1 MHGPTNVNVSQWF
14 SRPRMWAMV
23 FVVALAMASALLV
36 GWSTFKDLEAGNAAK
51 VILTRVGIDLLS
63 PEMVEVKAGA
73 FTMGG
78 PMGDGASH
86 GRWVHDE
93 NIERDFKLGK
103 YEVTFEEY
111 ELFVKL
117 MGTGIVKDQGWGR
130 GHRPAI
136 NVSWDDA
143 KSYAQWLSE
152 ETKKPYRLPT
162 DSEWEYAAR
171 SRGTDEVWAGTS
183 DEDQLRTYAVYR
195 TSRTAPVGSKKPNR
209 LGLYDMSGN
218 VWEWVEDCWPEDYQG
233 RWRDRAVWLEGMGV
247 DCTRRVI
254 RGGSWDG
261 PGSVRSTNRA
271 MDAVATRNHFVGFR
285 LAQDVP

>member
-1 MHGPTNVNVSQWF
+1 MYRYAIVSANQWLVGL
-14 SRPRMWAMV
+14 RVWLIVLV
-23 FVVALAMASALLV
+23 FGVVIASAALV
-36 GWSTFKDLEAGNAAK
+36 GWAAFKGIEVGNAAR
-51 VILTRVGIDLLS
+51 VILTRAGIDLLS

-78 PMGDGASH
+78 PTG
-86 GRWVHDE
+86 GRWVHGE

-117 MGTGIVKDQGWGR
+117 MGTEVVKDQGWGR

-152 ETKKPYRLPT
+152 ETQKPYRLPT
-162 DSEWEYAAR
+162 NSEWEYAAR

-183 DEDQLRTYAVYR
+183 DEDQLRAYAVFR
-195 TSRTAPVGSKKPNR
+195 TSRNCP
-209 LGLYDMSGN
+209 
-218 VWEWVEDCWPEDYQG
+218 
-233 RWRDRAVWLEGMGV
+233 
-247 DCTRRVI
+247 
-254 RGGSWDG
+254 SW
-261 PGSVRSTNRA
+261 
-271 MDAVATRNHFVGFR
+271 
-285 LAQDVP
+285 

>member
-1 MHGPTNVNVSQWF
+1 MHRHIEVNANQWLVGLRTWSIVF
-14 SRPRMWAMV
+14 V
-23 FVVALAMASALLV
+23 FVVVIASAGLV
-36 GWSTFKDLEAGNAAK
+36 GWATIKGLDVGNAAK

-63 PEMVEVKAGA
+63 PEMVEVKAGV

-78 PMGDGASH
+78 PTG
-86 GRWVHDE
+86 GRWVYDE

-103 YEVTFEEY
+103 YEVTFKEY

-130 GHRPAI
+130 GQRPAI

-152 ETKKPYRLPT
+152 KTQKPFRLPT

-171 SRGTDEVWAGTS
+171 SRGKDEVWAGTS
-183 DEDQLRTYAVYR
+183 DENQLRTYAVYR
-195 TSRTAPVGSKKPNR
+195 TNRTAPVGSKKPNG

-218 VWEWVEDCWPEDYQG
+218 VWEWVEDCWPEDYEG
-233 RWRDRAVWLEGMGV
+233 MWRDRGGWLEAVGGV
-247 DCTRRVI
+247 CPRRVI

-271 MDAVATRNHFVGFR
+271 MDAVASRNHFVGFR